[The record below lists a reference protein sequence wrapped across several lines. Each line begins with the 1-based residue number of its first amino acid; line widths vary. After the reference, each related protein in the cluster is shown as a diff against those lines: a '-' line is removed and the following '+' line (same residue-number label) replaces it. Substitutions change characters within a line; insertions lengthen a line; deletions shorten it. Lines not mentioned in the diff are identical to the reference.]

1 MMKAKPDTPELEPT
15 TGVERRIREGRS
27 VKRGGSVNLIRRPK
41 RKQLERSLTGTYNQ
55 AVKDECR
62 RDVKIL
68 VGGRTEKLP
77 AIQAVLRQLSNEAL
91 NGGVRA
97 QRELLT
103 QYRFERNI
111 AVKNK
116 LTNYDFNL
124 LTYNEVLLLRSILVK
139 ASPIKC

>member
-1 MMKAKPDTPELEPT
+1 MMKAKPDTPEFEPT

-27 VKRGGSVNLIRRPK
+27 VKRGGSGNLIRRPK

-77 AIQAVLRQLSNEAL
+77 AIQAVLRQLSN
-91 NGGVRA
+91 
-97 QRELLT
+97 
-103 QYRFERNI
+103 
-111 AVKNK
+111 
-116 LTNYDFNL
+116 
-124 LTYNEVLLLRSILVK
+124 
-139 ASPIKC
+139 